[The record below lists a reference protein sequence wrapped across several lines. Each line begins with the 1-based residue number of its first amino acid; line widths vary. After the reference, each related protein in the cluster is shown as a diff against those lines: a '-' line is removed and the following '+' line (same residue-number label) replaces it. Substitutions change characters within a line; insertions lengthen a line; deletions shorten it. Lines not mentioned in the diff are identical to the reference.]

1 MKKPLFIYLT
11 GCLFTLTLLLAAC
24 GGTPSNQTTTTTTQ
38 TTNNQT
44 TATTT
49 DNTPQAT
56 PSPTQSGNT
65 SFSPYT
71 GNGYT
76 INYRPAWKA
85 ESDGNNGV
93 TFTDPTQKGTALHMI
108 VQTQSPVAALQIE
121 EGTSL
126 KDRCKPSRHVST
138 TITINGV
145 TWDQAEYRCS
155 SAIAGG
161 SDQEIRTLEM
171 QKPVGNTYYAIAYY
185 ATPQNFD
192 NAVNGAFQIMTES
205 FKAK

>member
-1 MKKPLFIYLT
+1 MKNLFSLYLT
-11 GCLFTLTLLLAAC
+11 CGLFTLTLLLAAC
-24 GGTPSNQTTTTTTQ
+24 ASNQTTTTTTT
-38 TTNNQT
+38 TTNNNQT
-44 TATTT
+44 PATTT
-49 DNTPQAT
+49 SSTPQAT
-56 PSPTQSGNT
+56 PSSYPP
-65 SFSPYT
+65 SFGPYT
-71 GNGYT
+71 GNSYT
-76 INYRPAWKA
+76 INYRQTWKA

-93 TFTDPTQKGTALHMI
+93 TFTDPMQKGTALHVI

-126 KDRCKPSRHVST
+126 KDRCKPSRHVPAT
-138 TITINGV
+138 VTMNGV
-145 TWDQAEYRCS
+145 AWDQGEYRCS

-171 QKPVGNTYYAIAYY
+171 QKPVGNTCYAIAYY

-205 FKAK
+205 FQVQ